1 MQAFELLLII
11 VGTLYL
17 LFHRT
22 LNNRIKLPYV
32 VGGLIVVLL
41 LHMIFEAFRWQMI
54 PAYLIWTTALF
65 KAFNRPKEKSST
77 TGRALKSVGLIIL
90 LVPGFLLPSVL
101 PVFHLPKPSGP
112 YTVGTSDIYLDLE
125 RDEPI
130 TADTTDTR
138 KIMVKAWYPSKDS
151 SGELDPYVDQ
161 GGRVGF
167 AKKYGL
173 APFMLQYLDQVD
185 THVYRDTRVADE
197 SFPVIIFF
205 HGYNSKANGY
215 YAMLSEIVSQGYV
228 IFAVNHTYESTGT
241 IFPDGTVAT
250 FDYEYARNIE
260 ADTWKIITPVIEA
273 FESGHSFEERHPIVR
288 EALTTYFGRDIVERW
303 AQDLADVT
311 DQLSSWNSFGMFKD
325 KLDLSK
331 VGALGHSR
339 GGGAAGEL
347 TLIDNRIKAGANL
360 DGVQWGQIV
369 IRSFNKPFLFLSSDW
384 PEDHENLI
392 PHAYVNK
399 SRSIFYEGL
408 LLNSGHSNF
417 MDIPFMVP
425 VQALSMAGNIDPN
438 LATDITT
445 ELLTSFF
452 DKYLK
457 SIDLNLQ
464 SISSE
469 YELLELTIHEEDTLR

>member
-1 MQAFELLLII
+1 
-11 VGTLYL
+11 
-17 LFHRT
+17 
-22 LNNRIKLPYV
+22 
-32 VGGLIVVLL
+32 
-41 LHMIFEAFRWQMI
+41 
-54 PAYLIWTTALF
+54 
-65 KAFNRPKEKSST
+65 
-77 TGRALKSVGLIIL
+77 
-90 LVPGFLLPSVL
+90 
-101 PVFHLPKPSGP
+101 
-112 YTVGTSDIYLDLE
+112 
-125 RDEPI
+125 
-130 TADTTDTR
+130 
-138 KIMVKAWYPSKDS
+138 
-151 SGELDPYVDQ
+151 
-161 GGRVGF
+161 
-167 AKKYGL
+167 
-173 APFMLQYLDQVD
+173 
-185 THVYRDTRVADE
+185 
-197 SFPVIIFF
+197 
-205 HGYNSKANGY
+205 
-215 YAMLSEIVSQGYV
+215 MLSEIVSQGYV
-228 IFAVNHTYESTGT
+228 VFAVNHTYESTGT
-241 IFPDGTVAT
+241 TFPDGTVAT

-260 ADTWKIITPVIEA
+260 ADTWEIITPVIEA
-273 FESGHSFEERHPIVR
+273 FESGHSFEKRHPIVR

-311 DQLSSWNSFGMFKD
+311 DQLSSWNSFGMFED

-369 IRSFNKPFLFLSSDW
+369 NRSFNKPFLFLSSDW

-425 VQALSMAGNIDPN
+425 LQALSMAGNIDPN

-452 DKYLK
+452 DKHLK
-457 SIDLNLQ
+457 DNDVDIRSL
-464 SISSE
+464 SSK
-469 YELLELTIHEEDTLR
+469 YDLLELAIHKEDSRR